1 MRSRAWVVTVFA
13 VALAGCGGIEEAEK
27 RERNIG
33 DQTADITSDTRVLG
47 DASAAV
53 NAVLRVQDDCAQ
65 ARPLIPAANEAL
77 ETATARVRTPTGR
90 ITLDGLRNQLRTI
103 SQNCG

>member
-1 MRSRAWVVTVFA
+1 MRSHAWIAVA
-13 VALAGCGGIEEAEK
+13 VALAACGGIKDAEQ

-53 NAVLRVQDDCAQ
+53 NAVVRVQDDCEQ

-77 ETATARVRTPTGR
+77 ETATARVRTSTGR
-90 ITLDGLRNQLRTI
+90 TTLDGLKNQLRTI
-103 SQNCG
+103 TQTCG

>member
-1 MRSRAWVVTVFA
+1 MRSQAWVILA
-13 VALAGCGGIEEAEK
+13 VALAACGGVKEAEQ

-53 NAVLRVQDDCAQ
+53 NAVLRVQDDCEQ
-65 ARPLIPAANEAL
+65 ARPLIPAANEAV
-77 ETATARVRTPTGR
+77 EKASGQVRTPTGR
-90 ITLDGLRNQLRTI
+90 MTLDGLKSQLRTI
-103 SQNCG
+103 AQNCP

>member
-1 MRSRAWVVTVFA
+1 MRSQAWVVLV
-13 VALAGCGGIEEAEK
+13 VALAGCGGIKEAEQ

-53 NAVLRVQDDCAQ
+53 NAVLRVQDDCEQ
-65 ARPLIPAANEAL
+65 ARPLIPAANEAV
-77 ETATARVRTPTGR
+77 EKASGQVRTPTGR
-90 ITLDGLRNQLRTI
+90 MTLDGLKSQLRTI
-103 SQNCG
+103 SQNCP